1 MKPVMNK
8 IRPTSS
14 DSSPLHWSRL
24 TALVLGGLLILRVLV
39 LLADP
44 NSLYADET
52 QYWLWSR
59 DVDWGYFSKPPM
71 IAWIIAATTAVF
83 GNADW
88 AVRLAAPFLHTLTAV
103 MLGLTA
109 ARLFDARIGAFT
121 ALGWATM
128 PAVWLSSTII
138 STDAVLMA
146 GFSTALY
153 ALVRLREGPDWRYAL
168 LLGAAAGYAFLSK
181 YAAIYL
187 LIGLAI
193 SAVIDAP
200 SRRALISR
208 QGAAALALFGVIIAG
223 NVIWNAQ
230 HDFAT
235 VSHTAANANWSGSL
249 FHPEELA
256 DFLIGQ
262 LGVFGPLFFI
272 ILITAAVSAFRAT
285 TLKWDA
291 VRPRLMLLAFCLP
304 VLIIVAVQAFISRA
318 HANWAASAYLTGL
331 ILVIAFL
338 LQGPVW
344 RRWVL
349 YSSLA
354 LHTVAGLA
362 LMAFAASTPLS
373 DAAGLANA
381 FKRVRGW
388 PETVQAVERIAQ
400 EQGVAAL
407 VYDNRNDFHQMQR
420 YGQGFDGQM
429 FMWVRAA
436 YAQNFAEQTWPLPD
450 GYAEPVLI
458 ISERPEEAPLMDWD
472 FAQFEQVD
480 EISIALGGDRYR
492 IYQVFLAQ
500 GHQRRERDAAYEDRV
515 ADMRAGS
522 N

>member
-1 MKPVMNK
+1 MKTPNATPVCARGL
-8 IRPTSS
+8 IRA
-14 DSSPLHWSRL
+14 
-24 TALVLGGLLILRVLV
+24 TAAILGGVLVLRILA

-59 DVDWGYFSKPPM
+59 QLDWGYFSKPPM

-88 AVRLAAPFLHTLTAV
+88 AVRLAAPFLHTITAV

-109 ARLFDARIGAFT
+109 ARLFDARVGAFT
-121 ALGWATM
+121 ALGWAVM

-153 ALVRLREGPDWRYAL
+153 ALVRLREGPDWRFAL

-187 LIGLAI
+187 LIGLGI
-193 SAVIDAP
+193 SVVIDAHA
-200 SRRALISR
+200 RRALLSL
-208 QGAAALALFGVIIAG
+208 QGAAALALFAIIISG
-223 NVIWNAQ
+223 NVVWNAQ
-230 HDFAT
+230 HEFAT
-235 VSHTAANANWSGSL
+235 VSHTAANANWGGSL
-249 FHPEELA
+249 FHPEELL
-256 DFLIGQ
+256 DFLSGQ
-262 LGVFGPLFFI
+262 LGVFGPAFFI
-272 ILITAAVSAFRAT
+272 ILVWAAIAAFRDLSLDWNA
-285 TLKWDA
+285 A
-291 VRPRLMLLAFCLP
+291 RPRLMLVGFCVP
-304 VLIIVAVQAFISRA
+304 VLVIVSAQAFISRA
-318 HANWAASAYLTGL
+318 HANWAASAYVTGV
-331 ILVIAFL
+331 ILVTAFL
-338 LQGPVW
+338 LKGHGW

-349 YSSLA
+349 YGSLA

-388 PETVQAVERIAQ
+388 PETIQAVETIAQ
-400 EQGVAAL
+400 EQGVTTL
-407 VYDNRNDFHQMQR
+407 VYDNRNDFHQFQR
-420 YGQGFDGQM
+420 YEQDFDGQV

-436 YAQNFAEQTWPLPD
+436 HAQNFAEQTWPLPE

-458 ISERPEEAPLMDWD
+458 ISERPEEEPLLNWD
-472 FAQFEQVD
+472 FNQFAQVD
-480 EISIALGGDRYR
+480 EISIPLGGDRYR
-492 IYQVFLAQ
+492 RYQVFLAQ
-500 GHQRRERDAAYEDRV
+500 GHQRQDRDADYEARV
-515 ADMRAGS
+515 AELRS
-522 N
+522 ERP

>member
-1 MKPVMNK
+1 M
-8 IRPTSS
+8 
-14 DSSPLHWSRL
+14 
-24 TALVLGGLLILRVLV
+24 TALILAGLLVLRVLV
-39 LLADP
+39 LLVDP

-71 IAWIIAATTAVF
+71 IAWIIAATTSVF
-83 GNADW
+83 GDADW
-88 AVRLAAPFLHTLTAV
+88 AVRLAAPFLHTLTAI

-109 ARLFDARIGAFT
+109 ARLFDARVGAFT

-153 ALVRLREGPDWRYAL
+153 ALVRLREGPDWRFAL
-168 LLGAAAGYAFLSK
+168 ILGAAAGYAFLSK

-187 LIGLAI
+187 LIGLGI
-193 SAVIDAP
+193 SVVIDAP
-200 SRRALISR
+200 SRRALISL
-208 QGAAALALFGVIIAG
+208 QGAAALALFAVVIAG

-235 VSHTAANANWSGSL
+235 VSHTAANANWSGTL
-249 FHPEELA
+249 FRPQELA
-256 DFLIGQ
+256 DFLTGQ
-262 LGVFGPLFFI
+262 LGVFGPVFFCVLIVAI
-272 ILITAAVSAFRAT
+272 ITVLRDTRFE
-285 TLKWDA
+285 WDA
-291 VRPRLMLLAFCLP
+291 ARPRLMLIGFCVP
-304 VLIIVAVQAFISRA
+304 VLLIVSAQAFISRA

-338 LQGPVW
+338 MQGPAW
-344 RRWVL
+344 RRWTL
-349 YSSLA
+349 YGSLG

-373 DAAGLANA
+373 DAVDLANA

-400 EQGVAAL
+400 EQSVATL

-420 YGQGFDGQM
+420 YASGFDGQL
-429 FMWVRAA
+429 FMWVRAEH
-436 YAQNFAEQTWPLPD
+436 AQNFAEQTWPLPD

-458 ISERPEEAPLMDWD
+458 ISERPEETPLMDWD
-472 FAQFEQVD
+472 FAQLEQVD
-480 EISIALGGDRYR
+480 EVSIPLGGDRYR

-500 GHQRRERDAAYEDRV
+500 GYQRQERDAAYENRV
-515 ADMRAGS
+515 AEMRAEAD
-522 N
+522 